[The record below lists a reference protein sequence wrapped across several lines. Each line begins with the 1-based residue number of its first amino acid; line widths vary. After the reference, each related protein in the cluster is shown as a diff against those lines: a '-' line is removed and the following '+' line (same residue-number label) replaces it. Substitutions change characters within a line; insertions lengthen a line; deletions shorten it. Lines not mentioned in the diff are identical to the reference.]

1 MSPKT
6 PPNPDFPRQIV
17 TERLELRRLARA
29 DVDALFEAYKD
40 PEHLRF
46 LGSVAHSSPT
56 DTLRYIED
64 SIARWDA
71 GDRKEYAMVWRETG
85 EVCGSIGAFPGNGR
99 ASIGIVVGPKWG
111 RLGIAYEATQALGAA
126 AYRVPG
132 IFRVWAFCNA
142 SNEVSRAVLLRC
154 GFVEEGVVRSWARFA
169 NLGPGAHDC
178 RFFFLPGPQDPQD
191 PA

>member
-1 MSPKT
+1 MTAKT
-6 PPNPDFPRQIV
+6 PPISEFPEQIAS
-17 TERLELRRLARA
+17 ERLDLRRLAPT

-46 LGSVAHSSPT
+46 LGSAAHRSPA

-71 GDRKEYAMVWRETG
+71 GDRKEYALVWRETG
-85 EVCGSIGAFPGNGR
+85 EICGSIGAFASNGR
-99 ASIGIVVGPKWG
+99 ASIGIVVGPNWG
-111 RLGIAYEATQALGAA
+111 GRRIAYEATRALGAA
-126 AYRVPG
+126 AYAVPG

-154 GFVEEGVVRSWARFA
+154 GFVEEGVVRAWARFA
-169 NLGPGAHDC
+169 NLGPEAEDC
-178 RFFFLPGPQDPQD
+178 RFFFLPKPEDLGC
-191 PA
+191 

>member
-1 MSPKT
+1 MSSTSSPDSEF
-6 PPNPDFPRQIV
+6 PPRFATD
-17 TERLELRRLARA
+17 RLDMRRLALT

-46 LGSVAHSSPT
+46 LGSVAHGSPA

-64 SIARWDA
+64 SIARWEA

-85 EVCGSIGAFPGNGR
+85 EVCGSIGVFLSHGR
-99 ASIGIVVGPKWG
+99 ASIGIVVAPKWG
-111 RLGIAYEATQALGAA
+111 RHRIAYEATPALGAV

-142 SNEVSRAVLLRC
+142 ANEVSRAVLLRC
-154 GFVEEGVVRSWARFA
+154 GLVEEGVVRSWARFS
-169 NLGPGAHDC
+169 NLGPDAEDC
-178 RFFFLPGPQDPQD
+178 RFFYLPRPQ
-191 PA
+191 

>member
-1 MSPKT
+1 MTPKT
-6 PPNPDFPRQIV
+6 PPNSEFPQRIA
-17 TERLELRRLARA
+17 TERLELRRLALT
-29 DVDALFEAYKD
+29 DVDALFEAYKN

-46 LGSVAHSSPT
+46 LGSVAHRSPA

-85 EVCGSIGAFPGNGR
+85 EVCGSIGAFLNNGR
-99 ASIGIVVGPKWG
+99 ASIGIVVAPKWG
-111 RLGIAYEATQALGAA
+111 RHRVAYEATQALGAA
-126 AYRVPG
+126 AYSVPG

-154 GFVEEGVVRSWARFA
+154 GFVEEGVVRAWARFA
-169 NLGPGAHDC
+169 NLGPEAQDC
-178 RFFFLPGPQDPQD
+178 RFFFLPKPQDPGC
-191 PA
+191 